1 MMEEKK
7 FFIRG
12 YRKKVDFATFYDPEP
27 YSLKEAIN
35 KADEYFKKIR
45 RLGKIMLF
53 EQEEADD
60 KKAVVSM
67 KRWRGFLE
75 LGIDGKII
83 VTKNCAKYYFYR
95 GDRKSVV

>member
-1 MMEEKK
+1 MEEKK

-12 YRKKVDFATFYDPEP
+12 YRKKVDFATFFDPEP
-27 YSLKEAIN
+27 YSLKEAID

-53 EQEEADD
+53 EDEKADGNI
-60 KKAVVSM
+60 AVISM
-67 KRWRGFLE
+67 KKWRGFLE

-83 VTKNCAKYYFYR
+83 ITKNYEKYYFNR
-95 GDRKSVV
+95 GKDHNG

>member
-1 MMEEKK
+1 MEEKK

-27 YSLKEAIN
+27 YSLKEAIG
-35 KADEYFKKIR
+35 KAGEYFKKIR

-53 EQEEADD
+53 EREEAD
-60 KKAVVSM
+60 KNKAVISM
-67 KRWRGFLE
+67 KKWRGFLE

-83 VTKNCAKYYFYR
+83 ITKNCEKYYFNR
-95 GDRKSVV
+95 SKDLNG

>member
-1 MMEEKK
+1 MEEKK

-27 YSLKEAIN
+27 YSLKEAID

-60 KKAVVSM
+60 KKAIISM
-67 KRWRGFLE
+67 KKWRGFLE
-75 LGIDGKII
+75 VGIDGKII
-83 VTKNCAKYYFYR
+83 ITRNAAKYFLYR
-95 GDRKSVV
+95 GKDDNG

>member
-1 MMEEKK
+1 MEDKK

-27 YSLKEAIN
+27 YSLKEAID

-45 RLGKIMLF
+45 RIGKIMLF
-53 EQEEADD
+53 EREEADNN
-60 KKAVVSM
+60 KAVISM
-67 KRWRGFLE
+67 KKWRGFLE

-83 VTKNCAKYYFYR
+83 ITKNCAKYYFNR
-95 GDRKSVV
+95 GRGHKG

>member
-1 MMEEKK
+1 MEEKK

-27 YSLKEAIN
+27 YSLKEAID

-53 EQEEADD
+53 EHEETDD
-60 KKAVVSM
+60 KKAVISM
-67 KRWRGFLE
+67 KKWRGFLE

-83 VTKNCAKYYFYR
+83 ITENCAKYYFKR
-95 GDRKSVV
+95 GKSRNG

>member
-1 MMEEKK
+1 MEEKK

-27 YSLKEAIN
+27 YSLKEAID

-53 EQEEADD
+53 EKEEADD
-60 KKAVVSM
+60 NKAVISM
-67 KRWRGFLE
+67 KKWRGFLE

-83 VTKNCAKYYFYR
+83 ITENFAKYYF
-95 GDRKSVV
+95 DRSKGRNG

>member
-1 MMEEKK
+1 MEEKK

-12 YRKKVDFATFYDPEP
+12 YRKKVDYATLFDPEP
-27 YSLKEAIN
+27 YSLKEAID

-53 EQEEADD
+53 EREEEDEN
-60 KKAVVSM
+60 KAVISM
-67 KRWRGFLE
+67 KKWRGFLE

-83 VTKNCAKYYFYR
+83 ITRNYAKYYFNR
-95 GDRKSVV
+95 GRGRNG

>member
-1 MMEEKK
+1 MEEKK

-27 YSLKEAIN
+27 YSLKEAID

-53 EQEEADD
+53 EQEEPNER
-60 KKAVVSM
+60 KTVISM
-67 KRWRGFLE
+67 KKWQGFWNWGLT
-75 LGIDGKII
+75 GK
-83 VTKNCAKYYFYR
+83 
-95 GDRKSVV
+95 

>member
-1 MMEEKK
+1 MEEKK

-12 YRKKVDFATFYDPEP
+12 YRKKVDFATLFDPEP
-27 YSLKEAIN
+27 YSLKEAID

-53 EQEEADD
+53 EREEADNN
-60 KKAVVSM
+60 KAVISM
-67 KRWRGFLE
+67 KKWRGFLE

-83 VTKNCAKYYFYR
+83 ITENYAKYYFNR
-95 GDRKSVV
+95 GKGSND

>member
-1 MMEEKK
+1 MEEKK

-27 YSLKEAIN
+27 YSLKEAID
-35 KADEYFKKIR
+35 KADEYFKKIK

-53 EQEEADD
+53 EHEEANER
-60 KKAVVSM
+60 KAVISM
-67 KRWRGFLE
+67 KKWRGFLE

-83 VTKNCAKYYFYR
+83 ITENCEKYYFNR
-95 GDRKSVV
+95 GKGHNG

>member
-1 MMEEKK
+1 MEEKK

-12 YRKKVDFATFYDPEP
+12 YRKKVDFATFFDPEP

-35 KADEYFKKIR
+35 KADAYFKKIR

-53 EQEEADD
+53 EHEKADGNI
-60 KKAVVSM
+60 AVISM
-67 KRWRGFLE
+67 KKWRGFLE

-83 VTKNCAKYYFYR
+83 ITENYAKYYFNR
-95 GDRKSVV
+95 NKGRND

>member
-1 MMEEKK
+1 MEEKK

-12 YRKKVDFATFYDPEP
+12 YRKKVDFATFFDPEP
-27 YSLKEAIN
+27 YSLKEAID

-53 EQEEADD
+53 EREEEDEN
-60 KKAVVSM
+60 KAVISM
-67 KRWRGFLE
+67 KKWRGFLE

-83 VTKNCAKYYFYR
+83 ITRNYAKYYFNR
-95 GDRKSVV
+95 DKGRNG

>member
-1 MMEEKK
+1 MEERK

-27 YSLKEAIN
+27 YSLKEAID

-53 EQEEADD
+53 EREEEDEN
-60 KKAVVSM
+60 KAVISM
-67 KRWRGFLE
+67 KKWKGFLE
-75 LGIDGKII
+75 LGIDGEII
-83 VTKNCAKYYFYR
+83 ITKNYAKYYFNR
-95 GDRKSVV
+95 DKGRSG

>member
-1 MMEEKK
+1 MEKKK

-12 YRKKVDFATFYDPEP
+12 YRKKVDFATFFDPEP
-27 YSLKEAIN
+27 YSLKEAID

-53 EQEEADD
+53 EDEKADGNI
-60 KKAVVSM
+60 AVISM
-67 KRWRGFLE
+67 KKWRGFLE

-83 VTKNCAKYYFYR
+83 ITKNYEKYYFNR
-95 GDRKSVV
+95 GKGHND

>member
-1 MMEEKK
+1 MEEKK

-27 YSLKEAIN
+27 YSLKEAID

-53 EQEEADD
+53 EQEEADNN
-60 KKAVVSM
+60 KAVISM
-67 KRWRGFLE
+67 K
-75 LGIDGKII
+75 K
-83 VTKNCAKYYFYR
+83 
-95 GDRKSVV
+95 

>member
-1 MMEEKK
+1 MEEKK

-27 YSLKEAIN
+27 YSLKEAID

-53 EQEEADD
+53 EHEKADGNI
-60 KKAVVSM
+60 AVISM
-67 KRWRGFLE
+67 KKWRGFLE

-83 VTKNCAKYYFYR
+83 ITKNCEKYYFNR
-95 GDRKSVV
+95 SKGHNG

>member
-1 MMEEKK
+1 MEEKK

-27 YSLKEAIN
+27 YSLKEAID

-53 EQEEADD
+53 EQEEANER
-60 KKAVVSM
+60 KAVISM
-67 KRWRGFLE
+67 KKWRGFLE
-75 LGIDGKII
+75 LGNDGKII
-83 VTKNCAKYYFYR
+83 ITKNCEKYYFKR
-95 GDRKSVV
+95 GKGCNG